1 MMSSNRV
8 DYPQDTNH
16 MSFPNTEEEI
26 LAQSKANYELEEK
39 LARAVNESEEIP
51 QEIAR
56 EARKGLFNSL
66 LNVNGGIAADDVQD
80 LSDVGISNTRTEDKN
95 TKRYFVE
102 HVKSTIKKDNVDY
115 LPTIKRANNSS
126 NEAATASFSAE
137 FSTLTEVIRS
147 PPGKFTIRLS
157 KGLAEKTPYQK

>member
-56 EARKGLFNSL
+56 EARKELFNSL

-95 TKRYFVE
+95 AKRDFVE
-102 HVKSTIKKDNVDY
+102 HIKSTIKKDNVDY
-115 LPTIKRANNSS
+115 LPTNKTANNSS
-126 NEAATASFSAE
+126 DETAVTSFSA
-137 FSTLTEVIRS
+137 
-147 PPGKFTIRLS
+147 
-157 KGLAEKTPYQK
+157 